1 MGSNDGRIF
10 HKVSIYMYVM
20 EAEKINE
27 TIDARLIEEN
37 AQNLKAIEE
46 RQGRQEYSELDP

>member
-1 MGSNDGRIF
+1 
-10 HKVSIYMYVM
+10 MYVM

-46 RQGRQEYSELDP
+46 RQERQEYSELDP